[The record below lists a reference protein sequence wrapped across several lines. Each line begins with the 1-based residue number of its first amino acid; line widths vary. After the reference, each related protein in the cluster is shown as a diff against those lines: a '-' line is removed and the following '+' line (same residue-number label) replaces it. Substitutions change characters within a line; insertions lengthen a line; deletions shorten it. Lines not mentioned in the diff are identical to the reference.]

1 MMPLPCSTA
10 KGGIETSLLTADVS
24 FKPIGRCTV
33 LGESLFLNNYTA
45 FPREQTV
52 HKQIRDSDLVKMD
65 VEGFLKEAEKA

>member
-1 MMPLPCSTA
+1 M
-10 KGGIETSLLTADVS
+10 S

-33 LGESLFLNNYTA
+33 LGGSLFLNNYTA

-52 HKQIRDSDLVKMD
+52 HKQIRDLDLVKMD